1 MKKID
6 IARIPELKTGVGL
19 QGAAKHKEVGGPVCL
34 GALLGVAYVIVA
46 SS

>member
-1 MKKID
+1 MKKVE

-34 GALLGVAYVIVA
+34 GALLGVAFVIIA
-46 SS
+46 SN